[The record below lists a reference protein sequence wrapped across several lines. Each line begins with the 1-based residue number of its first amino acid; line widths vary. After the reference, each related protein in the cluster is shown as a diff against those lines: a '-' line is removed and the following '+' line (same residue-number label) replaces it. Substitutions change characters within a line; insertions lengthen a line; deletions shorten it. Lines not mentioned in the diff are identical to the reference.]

1 MSIRK
6 APLKNRIQ
14 SAIKGHKPDFLILGF
29 VILMTIFGAMMI
41 FDASVY
47 KANTIFQDKFY
58 FLKLQTLWIFI
69 GVVTATIVYFIDY
82 RKILKLSLPILI
94 ITIILLVVVLII
106 GEVTNGSKRW
116 ISLGPLPPLQ
126 PAEMAKMAIIFYLSN
141 WIAKRNYKYSNFK
154 NAIKEGFLKNMASFL
169 AILIVI
175 AILIILEPD
184 LGTTII
190 IFLTAFGMFLMAGND
205 DTHFF
210 GSIITIIAL
219 IPLGILA
226 IILEPYRLDRVKT
239 FFSMIITGDVADP
252 KGSGY
257 QMQQI
262 LIGIGSG
269 GFLGKGFGQS
279 RQRFGYLV
287 ENTAFTDSIFAI
299 ILEEL
304 GLLGGIV
311 IILAWLV
318 FLWRGIRVALN
329 APDREGRLLAGGITI
344 WLVLQTFMNMAA
356 NVGLVPLTGIPIPF
370 LTYGGSNTI
379 VTLIGIAILLNI
391 SRFTK
396 INEQEN

>member
-6 APLKNRIQ
+6 APLKNRIKF
-14 SAIKGHKPDFLILGF
+14 AIQGHKPDLLILGF
-29 VILMTIFGAMMI
+29 AILMTLFGAMMI

-47 KANTIFQDKFY
+47 KANTIFQDQFY
-58 FLKLQTLWIFI
+58 FLKLQVLWIVI
-69 GVVTATIVYFIDY
+69 GGILATVIYFIDY
-82 RKILKLSLPILI
+82 RKILKLSLPLLI
-94 ITIILLVVVLII
+94 ITVVLLITVLII

-116 ISLGPLPPLQ
+116 ISLGPLPPIQ
-126 PAEMAKMAIIFYLSN
+126 PAEIAKLTMIFYLSN
-141 WIAKRNYKYSNFK
+141 WISKRTYKYSSLK
-154 NAIKEGFLKNMASFL
+154 SAIKEGVLKNLFSFV
-169 AILIVI
+169 AILLVV
-175 AILIILEPD
+175 AFLIILEPD
-184 LGTTII
+184 LGTTVI
-190 IFLTAFGMFLMAGND
+190 IFLTSFAMFLMAGND
-205 DTHFF
+205 KTHLLW
-210 GSIITIIAL
+210 SITTILFIL
-219 IPLGILA
+219 PIGILA
-226 IILEPYRLDRVKT
+226 IILEPYRLERVKT

-252 KGSGY
+252 RGSGY

-269 GFLGKGFGQS
+269 GLLGKGFGQS

-299 ILEEL
+299 VLEEL
-304 GLLGGIV
+304 GLLGGAV

-344 WLVLQTFMNMAA
+344 WLVLQTLLNIAA

-370 LTYGGSNTI
+370 LTYGGSSTI

-396 INEQEN
+396 VNEK